1 MKTTKNNPATYKKR
15 QVCAPT
21 RQAKNDFEKEAA
33 LTNFLSAPLLMGAY
47 VDLSPQKKPSKR

>member
-15 QVCAPT
+15 QVSAPT
-21 RQAKNDFEKEAA
+21 RRAKNDLEEKAA